1 MFLRN
6 DVTVHL
12 AGTRRGTPTFLLTSP
27 RASVSRKVT
36 MSSSASAGNTCDLRT
51 WYITFDGHLAWFVEL
66 YLGFGVPTFI
76 DEIQHHV

>member
-1 MFLRN
+1 
-6 DVTVHL
+6 
-12 AGTRRGTPTFLLTSP
+12 
-27 RASVSRKVT
+27 